1 MILHVIKY
9 DGTIQIS
16 SQKVDVSNYVV
27 DVIWQ
32 QMKVLFHLIMSY
44 QSTIP
49 LSITANTLANQ
60 RVMLLFAKTQ

>member
-9 DGTIQIS
+9 DGTIQIL

-44 QSTIP
+44 
-49 LSITANTLANQ
+49 
-60 RVMLLFAKTQ
+60 